1 MEALGNYIKE
11 NMMKVIIITVLL
23 FLYIGSFIYISSK
36 IIKTDNIDNNE
47 EDKIKT
53 ITKNEPKE
61 NKEENTIEGIMV
73 DVKGSVNKPG
83 VYKIKKDSRVTDA
96 IDAAG
101 GLTKNANT
109 RFINLS
115 KLLSDGDVVVI
126 YSNEEIENAKK
137 EEKIVVETPCV
148 CEEVKNDACYKEEN
162 KEVNG
167 KININTANL
176 TELMTLDGI
185 GESKAKLIIE
195 YRTQNGNFKDIKDIM
210 KVKGISEALFSKI
223 KENITI

>member
-73 DVKGSVNKPG
+73 DVKGSVSKPG